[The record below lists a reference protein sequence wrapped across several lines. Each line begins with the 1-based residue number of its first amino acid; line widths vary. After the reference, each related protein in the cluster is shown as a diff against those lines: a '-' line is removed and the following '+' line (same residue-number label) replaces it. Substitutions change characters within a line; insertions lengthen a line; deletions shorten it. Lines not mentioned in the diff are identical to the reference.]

1 MPAAEDLASCM
12 HQQKV
17 FEQVE
22 RLMILGRDY
31 TEHIGPDPIPWPE
44 DDAFLTVAPD
54 SHCRLSS
61 SNGPKLE
68 TFGLLD
74 LGRRTMGRSSTG
86 REVHLLVSHRIP
98 GKYLWACARLVGLE
112 EMSSSIQATA
122 DKLQSKVVELSK
134 QITPLSMKINKFPV
148 QALTASDAEKAKLEE
163 AIKLDLTQMC
173 NILDSL
179 SKVQGDVEKDSADSK
194 DTVAKI
200 MAQVTDMAGD
210 PEKLSD
216 APTMQ
221 HYLSKIQ
228 KAIGTLDSAATS
240 AATYMGIKGMCEKDT
255 QEAAT
260 RLFLQTGP
268 VTGLVKRAASSEPL
282 SLCFGN
288 WFDNVEYRACPS
300 PDAPEVTATNS
311 ELLEVEDGACPSPAA
326 TKVTATNS
334 ESLEVEDG
342 ACPSPA
348 ATEVTARNSESLE
361 AGSDA
366 HLNDLLKRELG
377 VDKNSAPAPPVHPP
391 YKGKHFGKQKLVT
404 VGT

>member
-1 MPAAEDLASCM
+1 MWRIIATLC
-12 HQQKV
+12 
-17 FEQVE
+17 
-22 RLMILGRDY
+22 
-31 TEHIGPDPIPWPE
+31 
-44 DDAFLTVAPD
+44 LTVGAEYTPQ
-54 SHCRLSS
+54 
-61 SNGPKLE
+61 E
-68 TFGLLD
+68 LD
-74 LGRRTMGRSSTG
+74 
-86 REVHLLVSHRIP
+86 
-98 GKYLWACARLVGLE
+98 

-268 VTGLVKRAASSEPL
+268 VTGLVKFHL
-282 SLCFGN
+282 
-288 WFDNVEYRACPS
+288 PS
-300 PDAPEVTATNS
+300 A
-311 ELLEVEDGACPSPAA
+311 LLGAVAA
-326 TKVTATNS
+326 TVLGAAFVIFRAKSARSSVALM
-334 ESLEVEDG
+334 EEGSLE
-342 ACPSPA
+342 
-348 ATEVTARNSESLE
+348 
-361 AGSDA
+361 
-366 HLNDLLKRELG
+366 
-377 VDKNSAPAPPVHPP
+377 
-391 YKGKHFGKQKLVT
+391 
-404 VGT
+404 